1 MFGPKWLWCR
11 SKPMCGTEKKEV
23 MGMYAFFCYLVFVFC
38 LTKTSFAIEEVKSTE
53 DGTSASV
60 KGVFIFL
67 ISA

>member
-1 MFGPKWLWCR
+1 
-11 SKPMCGTEKKEV
+11 MCGTEKKEV